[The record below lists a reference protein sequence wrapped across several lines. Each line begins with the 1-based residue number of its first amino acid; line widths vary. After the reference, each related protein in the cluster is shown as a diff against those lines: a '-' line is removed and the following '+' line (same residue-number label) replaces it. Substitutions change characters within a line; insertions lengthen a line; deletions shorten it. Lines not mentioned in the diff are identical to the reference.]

1 MSDSVST
8 ELLSCVMSVCK
19 TMLQSVCPCLIAD
32 ASVLGLVVFSG
43 VPNSQVRRTLVLKIG
58 LLTWS

>member
-1 MSDSVST
+1 
-8 ELLSCVMSVCK
+8 
-19 TMLQSVCPCLIAD
+19 MLQSVCPCLIAD